1 MIHLKVHIYKI
12 EMKRICLILTWK
24 MTSVWP
30 FYMQKFNKKKL
41 KIPVNMMKFLV
52 IIGNVTPNAH
62 NAW

>member
-1 MIHLKVHIYKI
+1 
-12 EMKRICLILTWK
+12 
-24 MTSVWP
+24 
-30 FYMQKFNKKKL
+30 MQKFNKKKL